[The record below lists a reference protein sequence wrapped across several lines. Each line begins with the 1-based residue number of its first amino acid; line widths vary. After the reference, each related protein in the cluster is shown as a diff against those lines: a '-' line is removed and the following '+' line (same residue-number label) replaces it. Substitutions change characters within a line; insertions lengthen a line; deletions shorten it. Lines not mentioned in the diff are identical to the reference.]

1 MVRRTFAS
9 DYLRRRFTHDRRRCA
24 DRAAA
29 RRRRGADRRRREC
42 ARPARSGLR
51 RSDLAGRAHGA
62 SRRPGAS
69 GQLAVARAM
78 GRKARARDADLRHVL
93 SGDDVRSG
101 AATDPRGRAGRQSPP
116 GRDGPRRPALAR
128 HGVSLS
134 AVPVERRPR
143 RARVTGATPSASSG
157 LYSDVIRD
165 RWRRP
170 RHRGELPGANAVAED
185 VNPLCGDRVRM
196 MLAVAPEGRI
206 TEARFLGD
214 SCAICT
220 ASADVVAD
228 LVSGRS
234 RGEAAALDVSD
245 VLAVLQAEIR
255 PTRMRCATLPL
266 SVLAQALDG
275 SAKP

>member
-1 MVRRTFAS
+1 M
-9 DYLRRRFTHDRRRCA
+9 
-24 DRAAA
+24 
-29 RRRRGADRRRREC
+29 
-42 ARPARSGLR
+42 
-51 RSDLAGRAHGA
+51 
-62 SRRPGAS
+62 
-69 GQLAVARAM
+69 
-78 GRKARARDADLRHVL
+78 
-93 SGDDVRSG
+93 
-101 AATDPRGRAGRQSPP
+101 
-116 GRDGPRRPALAR
+116 
-128 HGVSLS
+128 S
-134 AVPVERRPR
+134 A
-143 RARVTGATPSASSG
+143 ATPSAPGG

-165 RWRRP
+165 RWRKP
-170 RHRGELPGANAVAED
+170 RHRGDLPGANAVAED

-206 TEARFLGD
+206 VDARFIGD

-228 LVSGRS
+228 LVSGRT

-275 SAKP
+275 ARKP

>member
-1 MVRRTFAS
+1 GGRGGERWC
-9 DYLRRRFTHDRRRCA
+9 CA
-24 DRAAA
+24 F
-29 RRRRGADRRRREC
+29 
-42 ARPARSGLR
+42 P
-51 RSDLAGRAHGA
+51 
-62 SRRPGAS
+62 
-69 GQLAVARAM
+69 
-78 GRKARARDADLRHVL
+78 
-93 SGDDVRSG
+93 
-101 AATDPRGRAGRQSPP
+101 
-116 GRDGPRRPALAR
+116 
-128 HGVSLS
+128 
-134 AVPVERRPR
+134 AVPVKRGQG
-143 RARVTGATPSASSG
+143 RARVSGATPA
-157 LYSDVIRD
+157 LYSDVIRE

-206 TEARFLGD
+206 TEARFVGD

-234 RGEAAALDVSD
+234 RSEAAALDVSD

-266 SVLAQALDG
+266 SLL
-275 SAKP
+275 P

>member
-1 MVRRTFAS
+1 M
-9 DYLRRRFTHDRRRCA
+9 
-24 DRAAA
+24 
-29 RRRRGADRRRREC
+29 
-42 ARPARSGLR
+42 
-51 RSDLAGRAHGA
+51 
-62 SRRPGAS
+62 
-69 GQLAVARAM
+69 
-78 GRKARARDADLRHVL
+78 
-93 SGDDVRSG
+93 
-101 AATDPRGRAGRQSPP
+101 
-116 GRDGPRRPALAR
+116 
-128 HGVSLS
+128 
-134 AVPVERRPR
+134 
-143 RARVTGATPSASSG
+143 TGATPSASSG